1 MKINDLLIVKG
12 LNILE
17 TSKVISR
24 KIEEGI
30 YIYTLENGIKFQ
42 MDEEK
47 FKVVNSK
54 SSLEEYSEDRY
65 NLLRAKK
72 ELPVLIRQLNG
83 VESLDDTLYVKF
95 YQKLKKLT
103 SKYL

>member
-42 MDEEK
+42 MDGEK

-54 SSLEEYSEDRY
+54 CSLEEYSEDRY

-83 VESLDDTLYVKF
+83 VESLDDTLYIKF

>member
-17 TSKVISR
+17 TSKIISR

-30 YIYTLENGIKFQ
+30 YTYTLENGIKFQ
-42 MDEEK
+42 MDGEK
-47 FKVVNSK
+47 FKVINSK
-54 SSLEEYSEDRY
+54 CSLEEYSEDRY

-83 VESLDDTLYVKF
+83 VESLDDTLYIKF

>member
-17 TSKVISR
+17 TSKIISR

-42 MDEEK
+42 MDGEK
-47 FKVVNSK
+47 FKVINSK
-54 SSLEEYSEDRY
+54 CSLEEYSEDRY

-83 VESLDDTLYVKF
+83 VESLDDTLYIKF

>member
-30 YIYTLENGIKFQ
+30 YTYTLENGIKFQ
-42 MDEEK
+42 MDGEK
-47 FKVVNSK
+47 FKIVNSK
-54 SSLEEYSEDRY
+54 CSLEEYSEDRY

>member
-42 MDEEK
+42 IDEEK
-47 FKVVNSK
+47 FKVINSK
-54 SSLEEYSEDRY
+54 CSLEEYSEDRY

-83 VESLDDTLYVKF
+83 VESLDDTLYIKF

>member
-30 YIYTLENGIKFQ
+30 YTYTLENGIKFQ
-42 MDEEK
+42 MDGEK
-47 FKVVNSK
+47 FKVINSK
-54 SSLEEYSEDRY
+54 CSLEEYSEDRY

-83 VESLDDTLYVKF
+83 VESLDDTLYIKF

>member
-17 TSKVISR
+17 TSKIISR

-30 YIYTLENGIKFQ
+30 YTYTLENGIKFQ
-42 MDEEK
+42 MDGEK

-54 SSLEEYSEDRY
+54 CSLEEYSEDRY

-83 VESLDDTLYVKF
+83 VESLEDTLYVKF

>member
-17 TSKVISR
+17 TSKIISR

-30 YIYTLENGIKFQ
+30 YTYTLENGIKFQ
-42 MDEEK
+42 MDGEK
-47 FKVVNSK
+47 FKVINSK
-54 SSLEEYSEDRY
+54 CSLEEYSEDRY

-83 VESLDDTLYVKF
+83 VESLDDILYIKF

>member
-30 YIYTLENGIKFQ
+30 YTYTLENGIKFQ
-42 MDEEK
+42 MDGEK

-54 SSLEEYSEDRY
+54 CSLEEYSEDRY

>member
-30 YIYTLENGIKFQ
+30 YTYTLENGIKFQ
-42 MDEEK
+42 MDGEK

-54 SSLEEYSEDRY
+54 CSLEEYSEDRY

-83 VESLDDTLYVKF
+83 VESLDDTLYIKF

>member
-30 YIYTLENGIKFQ
+30 YTYTLENGIKFQ
-42 MDEEK
+42 IDGEK

-54 SSLEEYSEDRY
+54 CSLEEYSEDRY

-83 VESLDDTLYVKF
+83 VESLDDTLYIKF